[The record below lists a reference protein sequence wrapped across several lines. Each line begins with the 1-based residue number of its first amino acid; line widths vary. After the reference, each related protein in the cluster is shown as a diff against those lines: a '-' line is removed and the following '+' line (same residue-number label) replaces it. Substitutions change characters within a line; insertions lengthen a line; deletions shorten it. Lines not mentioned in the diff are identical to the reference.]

1 MTLTTS
7 VLTALGVKAEA
18 TALARLQ
25 SGAAVDVVYDRTVR
39 EINANGLHDWFNDY
53 GRGYGWLPEVTLTL
67 LQEAA
72 NSGEVCI
79 IVGKRQNLNQ
89 SGHIVAVVPERSL
102 ARSSPRPAHATS
114 ASASTPLPGGSTPS
128 SSRLAYG
135 DIPESGLRVKDG
147 STPSRRRVSARS
159 ADRSAPL
166 DIGTEQAPPAQC
178 SR

>member
-25 SGAAVDVVYDRTVR
+25 SGAAVDVVYERTVR

-67 LQEAA
+67 LQDAA

-89 SGHIVAVVPERSL
+89 SGHIVAVVPEHGAFQ
-102 ARSSPRPAHATS
+102 AR
-114 ASASTPLPGGSTPS
+114 
-128 SSRLAYG
+128 
-135 DIPESGLRVKDG
+135 
-147 STPSRRRVSARS
+147 RS
-159 ADRSAPL
+159 AAGEVTRPVES
-166 DIGTEQAPPAQC
+166 QAGARNFRFGVNATAWWLNAKFQSFSLWRHP
-178 SR
+178 